1 MASVAFPNSN
11 ETDIDTLLEL
21 YPDDI
26 AAGSPFNTGDANAI
40 TPEYKRL
47 AAVLG
52 DIAFQV
58 TYFMDLPSS
67 WFR

>member
-1 MASVAFPNSN
+1 MTSVVFPNSN

-21 YPDDI
+21 YPGDI
-26 AAGSPFNTGDANAI
+26 AAGSPFGTGDANAL

-47 AAVLG
+47 AAVFG

-58 TYFMDLPSS
+58 TSFMDLPSN
-67 WFR
+67 

>member
-11 ETDIDTLLEL
+11 EIDIDTLLEL

-40 TPEYKRL
+40 TPEYMRL
-47 AAVLG
+47 AAVVG
-52 DIAFQV
+52 DTVCEVA
-58 TYFMDLPSS
+58 YFMVLPSN
-67 WFR
+67 

>member
-1 MASVAFPNSN
+1 MTGVVFPNSN

-47 AAVLG
+47 AAVVG
-52 DIAFQV
+52 DAVFQV
-58 TYFMDLPSS
+58 ANFMDLPSNY
-67 WFR
+67 